1 MRFLVVATASVV
13 LFFPTFW
20 LFNAVVGPNWGAGIA
35 AVAMYIA
42 FPVLALRA
50 WPAGKAASL
59 VSMEQALARGQLAQ
73 ETFEVTEA
81 VSVLET
87 EDEGL
92 HFFLAVGADRTL
104 FLSGQYLYEPT
115 ENRAFPS
122 TRIRVY
128 WSKETGA
135 SYGVECLGESLAPS
149 KRLPALSGDPPA
161 DRQLIQQS
169 LSQAV
174 ESAA

>member
-1 MRFLVVATASVV
+1 MRLLVVAIASVV

-50 WPAGKAASL
+50 WPERKGASF
-59 VSMEQALARGQLAQ
+59 VSMEQALERGQLAQ
-73 ETFEVTEA
+73 ETFAVTEA

-92 HFFLAVGADRTL
+92 HFFLAVGEDRTL
-104 FLSGQYLYEPT
+104 FLSGQYLYQPT
-115 ENRAFPS
+115 ESGSFPS
-122 TRIRVY
+122 TCIRVY
-128 WSKETGA
+128 WNKDSGVT
-135 SYGVECLGESLAPS
+135 YGVECLGQSLAPS
-149 KRLPALSGDPPA
+149 KRLPNLRGDPPS
-161 DRQLIQQS
+161 DRQVIQQS
-169 LSQAV
+169 ISQAV